1 MLTLRLLYAFLM
13 RSTYA
18 LHSVYETQRWDLT
31 PADTGF
37 LSSYK
42 QVNAMLPSAT
52 ECPVCYRV
60 PRLPLISSQLPQRVS

>member
-1 MLTLRLLYAFLM
+1 VLTLRLLYAFLM

-52 ECPVCYRV
+52 ECHRV
-60 PRLPLISSQLPQRVS
+60 PRLPPSAPDKLPIAPEV